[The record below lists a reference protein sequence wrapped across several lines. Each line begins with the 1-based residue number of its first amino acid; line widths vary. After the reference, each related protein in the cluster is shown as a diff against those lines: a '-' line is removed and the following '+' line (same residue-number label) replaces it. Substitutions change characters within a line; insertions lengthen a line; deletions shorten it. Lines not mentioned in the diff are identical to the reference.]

1 LTSPPFSVTITP
13 VSSKPL
19 DVNLKPFLSKF
30 VRLNHQITASELRV
44 IDVEGQ
50 ALGVISKEEALKKA
64 EEVGFDLI
72 EISPNANPPV
82 AKIMDYG
89 KWQYEENRK
98 AKVAKAGSKATETK
112 SLQVKIGTG
121 DHDLELKAKKA
132 GEWLKDGH
140 RVKIE
145 LFVSGRAKYFD
156 PKFLEER
163 LDRILRLIPE
173 DYKVAEPTK
182 RGPKGP
188 YLVVERNKAAKKET
202 EPETQE
208 PKQNENQ

>member
-1 LTSPPFSVTITP
+1 MT
-13 VSSKPL
+13 
-19 DVNLKPFLSKF
+19 KF

-44 IDVEGQ
+44 IDAEGQ
-50 ALGVISKEEALKKA
+50 ALGVISKEEALKRA
-64 EEVGFDLI
+64 EAENLDLI
-72 EISPNANPPV
+72 EISPNAVPPV

-98 AKVAKAGSKATETK
+98 AKAAKAGSKATETK

-121 DHDLELKAKKA
+121 DHDLELKAKRA
-132 GEWLKDGH
+132 GEWLKEGH

-173 DYKVAEPTK
+173 DYKVAEPVK
-182 RGPKGP
+182 KGPKGP
-188 YLVVERNKAAKKET
+188 YVVVERNKAGKKIEDNQR
-202 EPETQE
+202 PEGV
-208 PKQNENQ
+208 

>member
-1 LTSPPFSVTITP
+1 MT
-13 VSSKPL
+13 
-19 DVNLKPFLSKF
+19 KF
-30 VRLNHQITASELRV
+30 VRLNHQITARELRV
-44 IDVEGQ
+44 IDEEGE

-64 EEVGFDLI
+64 EEAGLDLI
-72 EISPNANPPV
+72 EISPNAVPPV

-89 KWQYEENRK
+89 KWQYLENRK
-98 AKVAKAGSKATETK
+98 AKAAKAGSKATETK

-121 DHDLELKAKKA
+121 DHDLELKARKA
-132 GEWLKDGH
+132 GEWLGEGH

-156 PKFLEER
+156 PKFLADR

-173 DYKVAEPTK
+173 DYKIAEPVK

-188 YLVVERNKAAKKET
+188 YLVVERSKGGKKVEDK
-202 EPETQE
+202 EQPEGV
-208 PKQNENQ
+208 

>member
-1 LTSPPFSVTITP
+1 M
-13 VSSKPL
+13 
-19 DVNLKPFLSKF
+19 SKF
-30 VRLNHQITASELRV
+30 VRLNHQITARELRV
-44 IDVEGQ
+44 IDEEGE

-64 EEVGFDLI
+64 EEAGLDLI

-89 KWQYEENRK
+89 KWQYLENRK
-98 AKVAKAGSKATETK
+98 AKAAKAGSKATETK

-132 GEWLKDGH
+132 GEWLKEGH

-156 PKFLEER
+156 PKFLEDR

-173 DYKVAEPTK
+173 DYKLAEPVK
-182 RGPKGP
+182 KGPKGP
-188 YLVVERNKAAKKET
+188 YLVVERNKSTKKET
-202 EPETQE
+202 PNESNQH
-208 PKQNENQ
+208 ENQ